1 MDIRIA
7 LVGMGGYGQGYAKE
21 LLQASPD
28 RCVRLVAGIDPAP
41 ERCRL
46 LPDFYR
52 AAIPIFPNLQDFFA
66 QDRADLVVLSSP
78 IHMHASQTCLA
89 LAHGANV
96 LCEKPICAVIQDA
109 RQMAEAERQSGKF
122 VAIGYQFSVTSAIH
136 ELKRDIL
143 RGDFGQ
149 PKRLKTRILWPRMAS
164 YYHRNRW
171 AGRIK
176 SDSGEWVLDS
186 PANNAMAH
194 YLHNALY
201 VLGKTPATS
210 ARPISVQAELY
221 RANPIENYD
230 ATALRVVTEGNV
242 EVLFYA
248 AHTIPDEA
256 HPVFCYEFEAATV
269 EYTAYSECSLI
280 ARFNNGSVR
289 TYGDPTAPGA
299 EWQKL
304 WNCVDAIRSDKPVAC
319 GIEAASAHTR
329 CINGA
334 QESTEITTIPPEG
347 VRQEP
352 RGEADTLTWVVGL
365 QETFLQ
371 SYTQGCLP
379 ADLGTFPWARAG
391 KVVDLTQYDHF
402 PNLSKS

>member
-1 MDIRIA
+1 MKTRIA
-7 LVGMGGYGQGYAKE
+7 LVGIGGYGAGYAQE
-21 LLQASPD
+21 LLRASTD
-28 RCVRLVAGIDPAP
+28 HGVQLIAAIDPAP
-41 ERCRL
+41 EHCRV
-46 LPDFYR
+46 LPDLYR
-52 AAIPIFPNLQDFFA
+52 AGIPIFPDLLNFYT
-66 QDRADLVVLSSP
+66 QDRADLIVLSSP
-78 IHMHASQTCLA
+78 IHMHAPQTCLT

-109 RQMAEAERQSGKF
+109 RQMAEAEQKSGKF
-122 VAIGYQFSVTSAIH
+122 VAIGYQLSFTPAIH
-136 ELKRDIL
+136 ALKRDIL

-164 YYHRNRW
+164 YYHRNNW

-201 VLGKTPATS
+201 ILGKTPATS

-230 ATALRVVTEGNV
+230 AVALRVLTEGNV
-242 EVLFYA
+242 DVLFYA
-248 AHTIPDEA
+248 AHTIPEEA
-256 HPVFCYEFEAATV
+256 HPVFHYEFEAATV
-269 EYTAYSECSLI
+269 EYTAYSECSLT
-280 ARFNNGSVR
+280 ARFKNGSVR
-289 TYGDPTAPGA
+289 IYGDPTAPGA

-304 WNCVDAIRSDKPVAC
+304 WQCVDAVRSGEPMVC
-319 GIEAASAHTR
+319 GIEAASAHTL

-334 QESTEITTIPPEG
+334 QESTDIITIPPEG
-347 VRQEP
+347 MRQEP

-371 SYTQGCLP
+371 SYAQGCLP

-391 KVVDLTQYDHF
+391 NVVGLTEYDHYPSF
-402 PNLSKS
+402 S

>member
-1 MDIRIA
+1 MTIRIA
-7 LVGMGGYGQGYAKE
+7 LVGMGGYGAGYAQE
-21 LLQASPD
+21 LFKASAD
-28 RCVRLVAGIDPAP
+28 HGVQLIAGIDPAP
-41 ERCRL
+41 ERCRV

-52 AAIPIFPNLQDFFA
+52 AGIPIFPNLQDFIA
-66 QDRADLVVLSSP
+66 QDRADLIVLSSP
-78 IHMHASQTCLA
+78 IHLHASQTCLA
-89 LAHGANV
+89 LAYGANV
-96 LCEKPICAVIQDA
+96 LCEKPVCAVIQDA

-122 VAIGYQFSVTSAIH
+122 AAIGYQFSFTQAIH

-164 YYHRNRW
+164 YYHRNSW

-210 ARPISVQAELY
+210 ACPINVQAELY

-230 ATALRVVTEGNV
+230 AVALRVVTEGNV

-248 AHTIPDEA
+248 AHTIPEEA
-256 HPVFCYEFEAATV
+256 HPVFSYEFEAATV

-280 ARFNNGSVR
+280 ARFSNGSVR
-289 TYGDPTAPGA
+289 SYGDPTAPGA

-304 WNCVDAIRSDKPVAC
+304 WHCVDAIRSGEPVVC

-334 QESTEITTIPPEG
+334 QESTEIITIPPEG

-365 QETFLQ
+365 QETFLH

-391 KVVDLTQYDHF
+391 KVVDLSQYDHF
-402 PNLSKS
+402 PNLG